1 MSCLKI
7 LSCPGCK
14 ITLITLMYQR
24 AIAASI
30 SDGFA
35 RHFASEFRA
44 FKRVHRAERSSK
56 IAGRVGR
63 VDRRII
69 INNLRRAKTYLV
81 VAKKLSE

>member
-1 MSCLKI
+1 
-7 LSCPGCK
+7 
-14 ITLITLMYQR
+14 MYQR
-24 AIAASI
+24 AIAAGI